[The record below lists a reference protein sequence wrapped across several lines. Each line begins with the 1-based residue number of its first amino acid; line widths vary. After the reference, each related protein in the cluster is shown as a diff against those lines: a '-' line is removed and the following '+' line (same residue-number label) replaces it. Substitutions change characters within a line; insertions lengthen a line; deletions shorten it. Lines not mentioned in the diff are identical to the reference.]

1 VGQPVGFAL
10 ALCTALAACTT
21 KPDAPPGGSTP
32 PATATAPDRFSELAA
47 AIEAIDSVPPVPLHD
62 TAPSRALMPETPDRG
77 PVDPKDVEFALDHW
91 QRQTDVTLAERVP
104 QALLLVNLALTAEVH
119 QPKDD
124 AGRRARLFALER
136 LYGAL
141 DRPHAAAVATHPVV
155 DAIAKLEGVAGT
167 PEQNET
173 LVELILVSL
182 KTAGGLHRRTVAE
195 ILRKFPDDP
204 QTPAVL
210 DRIAEALQN
219 AERTELA
226 RDALDAAASLRGFT
240 EAPKD
245 H

>member
-1 VGQPVGFAL
+1 VGQPVGLAL

-21 KPDAPPGGSTP
+21 KPDAPPGGGSTP
-32 PATATAPDRFSELAA
+32 PATAPDRFSELAA
-47 AIEAIDSVPPVPLHD
+47 AIEAVDSAPPVPLHD
-62 TAPSRALMPETPDRG
+62 TAPSRALMPDTPDRG

-124 AGRRARLFALER
+124 AGRRARLFALEH

-141 DRPHAAAVATHPVV
+141 DRPNAAAVATTPVV

-173 LVELILVSL
+173 LVELLLVSL
-182 KTAGGLHRRTVAE
+182 QTSGGLHRRTVAE
-195 ILRKFPDDP
+195 ILREFPDDP
-204 QTPAVL
+204 ETPAVL